1 MAIIS
6 IRLQGMSAIDG
17 AQLCYNYLHPY
28 FRGDIAYIDLDF
40 NLLDA
45 QDAADFSE
53 RLTTVIN
60 LLNTGKLSR

>member
-1 MAIIS
+1 
-6 IRLQGMSAIDG
+6 MSAIDG

-28 FRGDIAYIDLDF
+28 FREDIAYIDLDF
-40 NLLDA
+40 NLDA

-60 LLNTGKLSR
+60 LLNTGKFSR